1 MAEWSNPQDEQPN
14 SLLETMNRAPQSQAF
29 PPPQVDFA
37 EHQARSVGARRKP
50 LLLVLS
56 MLLIGFAG
64 GIGGSIAADEWNIS
78 IGSSGGV
85 GSSNTPIVTSEVG
98 ASDSAVGDTVIA
110 QVANAMADSVVT
122 ISSEVSDEFSSGEAT
137 GTGVVLTADGEI
149 LTNAHVVE
157 GATTVKV
164 RFAGETEPRE
174 AKILASDPGNDLAL
188 LKIDATGLKPV
199 NIGDSN
205 AINVGDLTVAFGSPL
220 GLSGTVTSGIVSAL
234 NRPVTAGGADDQSF
248 ISAIQT
254 DAAINPGNSGGPL
267 VNGQGQVIGVN
278 SAIATL
284 GSGTQSGSIGLGF
297 AIPINQAQRVISEI
311 IETGKSSTPIA
322 GISIDSTFDGTG
334 AKIAEVVADGPAA
347 STDLKV
353 GDIVTKIN
361 GEAVEDS
368 TELIVAIRRNNPG
381 DTIVLTVKNTAGNV
395 REVSVVLGS
404 REEG

>member
-1 MAEWSNPQDEQPN
+1 MVENSNSPTPGFGTVPSWERKKKRKNTPLSAVIVI
-14 SLLETMNRAPQSQAF
+14 SLVFGGT
-29 PPPQVDFA
+29 
-37 EHQARSVGARRKP
+37 
-50 LLLVLS
+50 
-56 MLLIGFAG
+56 AG
-64 GIGGSIAADEWNIS
+64 GALGYLAADFSNGVSNSTSQVSETSKPVAITPATETVSQIVQNVKPSVVS
-78 IGSSGGV
+78 IKAEGSSGSGT
-85 GSSNTPIVTSEVG
+85 GSGFIYREDGYIVTNNHVAAPAINSGKLTVYLEDKTSFVAKLVG
-98 ASDSAVGDTVIA
+98 RNASY
-110 QVANAMADSVVT
+110 
-122 ISSEVSDEFSSGEAT
+122 
-137 GTGVVLTADGEI
+137 
-149 LTNAHVVE
+149 
-157 GATTVKV
+157 
-164 RFAGETEPRE
+164 
-174 AKILASDPGNDLAL
+174 DLAV

-199 NIGDSN
+199 IIGDSN

-220 GLSGTVTSGIVSAL
+220 GLTGTVTSGIVSAI

-284 GSGTQSGSIGLGF
+284 GNGTQSGSIGLGF
-297 AIPINQAQRVISEI
+297 AIPINQAQRVITEI
-311 IETGKSSTPIA
+311 IESGKSTTPIA
-322 GISIDSTFDGTG
+322 GISIDSTYDGVG

-361 GEAVEDS
+361 GEVVENS

-381 DTIVLTVKNTAGNV
+381 DTVVLIVKNSAGNE

>member
-1 MAEWSNPQDEQPN
+1 MVENSNSPTPGFGTVPSWERKKKRKNTPLSAVIVI
-14 SLLETMNRAPQSQAF
+14 SLVFGGT
-29 PPPQVDFA
+29 
-37 EHQARSVGARRKP
+37 
-50 LLLVLS
+50 
-56 MLLIGFAG
+56 AG
-64 GIGGSIAADEWNIS
+64 GALGYLAADFSNGVSNTTSQVSETSKPVAITPATETVSQIVQNVKPSVVS
-78 IGSSGGV
+78 IKAEGSSGSGT
-85 GSSNTPIVTSEVG
+85 GSGFIYREDGYIVTNNHVAAPAING
-98 ASDSAVGDTVIA
+98 GKLTVYLE
-110 QVANAMADSVVT
+110 DKTS
-122 ISSEVSDEFSSGEAT
+122 F
-137 GTGVVLTADGEI
+137 
-149 LTNAHVVE
+149 
-157 GATTVKV
+157 
-164 RFAGETEPRE
+164 E
-174 AKILASDPGNDLAL
+174 AKLVGRNASYDLAV

-199 NIGDSN
+199 NVGDSN

>member
-1 MAEWSNPQDEQPN
+1 MVENSNSPTPGFGLVPSWERKKKRKNTPISAVIVI
-14 SLLETMNRAPQSQAF
+14 SLVFGGT
-29 PPPQVDFA
+29 
-37 EHQARSVGARRKP
+37 
-50 LLLVLS
+50 
-56 MLLIGFAG
+56 AG
-64 GIGGSIAADEWNIS
+64 GALGYLAADFSNGVSNSTSQVSDTNKPVAITPATETVSQIVQSVRPSVVS
-78 IGSSGGV
+78 IKAEGSSGSGT
-85 GSSNTPIVTSEVG
+85 GSGFIFREDGYIVTNNHVAAPAVNSGKLTVYLEDKTSFVAKLVG
-98 ASDSAVGDTVIA
+98 RNASY
-110 QVANAMADSVVT
+110 
-122 ISSEVSDEFSSGEAT
+122 
-137 GTGVVLTADGEI
+137 
-149 LTNAHVVE
+149 
-157 GATTVKV
+157 
-164 RFAGETEPRE
+164 
-174 AKILASDPGNDLAL
+174 DLAV

-199 NIGDSN
+199 NMGDSN

-220 GLSGTVTSGIVSAL
+220 GLTGTVTSGIVSAI

-284 GSGTQSGSIGLGF
+284 GNGTQSGSIGLGF
-297 AIPINQAQRVISEI
+297 AIPANQAQRIITEI
-311 IETGKSSTPIA
+311 IESGKSSTPIA
-322 GISIDSTFDGTG
+322 GISIDSTYEGVG
-334 AKIAEVVADGPAA
+334 AKIAEVVSDGPAS

-353 GDIVTKIN
+353 GEIVTKIN

-381 DTIVLTVKNTAGNV
+381 DTILLTVKNTAGNE

>member
-1 MAEWSNPQDEQPN
+1 MVENSNSPTPGFGSVPSWERKKKRKNTPISAVIVI
-14 SLLETMNRAPQSQAF
+14 SLVFGGT
-29 PPPQVDFA
+29 
-37 EHQARSVGARRKP
+37 
-50 LLLVLS
+50 
-56 MLLIGFAG
+56 AG
-64 GIGGSIAADEWNIS
+64 GALGYLAADFSNGVSNSTSQVSDTNKPVAITPATETVSQIVQNVKPSVVS
-78 IGSSGGV
+78 IKAEGSSGSGT
-85 GSSNTPIVTSEVG
+85 GSGFIFREDGYIVTNNHVAAPAVNSGKLTVYLEDKTSFVAKLVG
-98 ASDSAVGDTVIA
+98 RNASY
-110 QVANAMADSVVT
+110 
-122 ISSEVSDEFSSGEAT
+122 
-137 GTGVVLTADGEI
+137 
-149 LTNAHVVE
+149 
-157 GATTVKV
+157 
-164 RFAGETEPRE
+164 
-174 AKILASDPGNDLAL
+174 DLAV

-220 GLSGTVTSGIVSAL
+220 GLTGTVTSGIVSAI

-267 VNGQGQVIGVN
+267 VNGLGQVIGVN

-284 GSGTQSGSIGLGF
+284 GNGTQSGSIGLGF
-297 AIPINQAQRVISEI
+297 AIPINQAQRIVTEI
-311 IETGKSSTPIA
+311 INSGKSSTPIA
-322 GISIDSTFDGTG
+322 GISIDSTFEGVG
-334 AKIAEVVADGPAA
+334 AKIAEVVSDGPAS

-381 DTIVLTVKNTAGNV
+381 DTIVLTVKNTAGNE

>member
-1 MAEWSNPQDEQPN
+1 MVENSNSPTPGFGTVPSWERKKKRKNTPLSAVIVI
-14 SLLETMNRAPQSQAF
+14 SLVFGGT
-29 PPPQVDFA
+29 
-37 EHQARSVGARRKP
+37 
-50 LLLVLS
+50 
-56 MLLIGFAG
+56 AG
-64 GIGGSIAADEWNIS
+64 GALGYLAADFSNGVSNSTSQVSETSKPVAITPATETVSQIVQNVKPSVVS
-78 IGSSGGV
+78 IKAEGSSGSGT
-85 GSSNTPIVTSEVG
+85 GSGFIYREDGYIVTNNHVAAPAINSGKLTVYLEDKTSFVAKLVG
-98 ASDSAVGDTVIA
+98 RNASY
-110 QVANAMADSVVT
+110 
-122 ISSEVSDEFSSGEAT
+122 
-137 GTGVVLTADGEI
+137 
-149 LTNAHVVE
+149 
-157 GATTVKV
+157 
-164 RFAGETEPRE
+164 
-174 AKILASDPGNDLAL
+174 DLAV

-199 NIGDSN
+199 IIGDSN

-220 GLSGTVTSGIVSAL
+220 GLTGTVTSGIVSAI

-284 GSGTQSGSIGLGF
+284 GNGTQSGSIGLGF
-297 AIPINQAQRVISEI
+297 AIPINQAQRVITEI
-311 IETGKSSTPIA
+311 IESGKSTTPIA
-322 GISIDSTFDGTG
+322 GISIDSTYDGVG

-381 DTIVLTVKNTAGNV
+381 DTIVLTVKNTAGNE

>member
-1 MAEWSNPQDEQPN
+1 MVENSNSPTPGFGTVPSWERKKKRKNTPLSAVIVI
-14 SLLETMNRAPQSQAF
+14 SLVFGGT
-29 PPPQVDFA
+29 
-37 EHQARSVGARRKP
+37 
-50 LLLVLS
+50 
-56 MLLIGFAG
+56 AG
-64 GIGGSIAADEWNIS
+64 GALGYLAADFSN
-78 IGSSGGV
+78 GV
-85 GSSNTPIVTSEVG
+85 SNTTSQVSETSKPVAITPATETVSQIVQNVKPSVVSIKAEGNSGSGTGSGFIYREDGYIVTNNHVAAPAIKG
-98 ASDSAVGDTVIA
+98 GKLTVYLE
-110 QVANAMADSVVT
+110 DKTS
-122 ISSEVSDEFSSGEAT
+122 F
-137 GTGVVLTADGEI
+137 
-149 LTNAHVVE
+149 
-157 GATTVKV
+157 
-164 RFAGETEPRE
+164 E
-174 AKILASDPGNDLAL
+174 AKLVGRNASYDLAV

-199 NIGDSN
+199 NIGDSS

-220 GLSGTVTSGIVSAL
+220 GLTGTVTSGIVSAI

-284 GSGTQSGSIGLGF
+284 GNGTQSGSIGLGF

-311 IETGKSSTPIA
+311 IESGKSTTPIA
-322 GISIDSTFDGTG
+322 GISIDSTYDGVG

-361 GEAVEDS
+361 GEVVEDS

-381 DTIVLTVKNTAGNV
+381 DTIVLIVKNSAGNE

>member
-1 MAEWSNPQDEQPN
+1 MVENSNSPTPGFGTVPSWERKKKRKNTPLSAVIVI
-14 SLLETMNRAPQSQAF
+14 SLVFGGT
-29 PPPQVDFA
+29 
-37 EHQARSVGARRKP
+37 
-50 LLLVLS
+50 
-56 MLLIGFAG
+56 AG
-64 GIGGSIAADEWNIS
+64 GALGYLAADFSNGVSNSTSQVSETSKPVAITPATETVSQIVQNVKPSVVS
-78 IGSSGGV
+78 IKAEGSSGSGT
-85 GSSNTPIVTSEVG
+85 GSGFIYREDGYIVTNNHVAAPAINGGKLTVYLEDKTSFVAKLVG
-98 ASDSAVGDTVIA
+98 RNASY
-110 QVANAMADSVVT
+110 
-122 ISSEVSDEFSSGEAT
+122 
-137 GTGVVLTADGEI
+137 
-149 LTNAHVVE
+149 
-157 GATTVKV
+157 
-164 RFAGETEPRE
+164 
-174 AKILASDPGNDLAL
+174 DLAV

-220 GLSGTVTSGIVSAL
+220 GLTGTVTSGIVSAI

-284 GSGTQSGSIGLGF
+284 GNGTQSGSIGLGF
-297 AIPINQAQRVISEI
+297 AIPINQAQRVITEI
-311 IETGKSSTPIA
+311 IESGKSTTPIA
-322 GISIDSTFDGTG
+322 GISIDSTYDGVG

-381 DTIVLTVKNTAGNV
+381 DTIVLIVKNSAGNE

>member
-1 MAEWSNPQDEQPN
+1 MVENSNSPTPGFGTFPSWERKKKRKNTPLSAVIVI
-14 SLLETMNRAPQSQAF
+14 SLVFGGTAGGALGYLAADFSNGVSNTTSQVLETSKPVAITPATETVSQIVQNVK
-29 PPPQVDFA
+29 PSVVSIKA
-37 EHQARSVGARRKP
+37 E
-50 LLLVLS
+50 
-56 MLLIGFAG
+56 
-64 GIGGSIAADEWNIS
+64 
-78 IGSSGGV
+78 GSSGSGT
-85 GSSNTPIVTSEVG
+85 GSGFIYREDGYIVTNNHVAAPAINSG
-98 ASDSAVGDTVIA
+98 KLTVYL
-110 QVANAMADSVVT
+110 QDKTSY
-122 ISSEVSDEFSSGEAT
+122 
-137 GTGVVLTADGEI
+137 
-149 LTNAHVVE
+149 
-157 GATTVKV
+157 
-164 RFAGETEPRE
+164 E
-174 AKILASDPGNDLAL
+174 AKLVGRNASYDLAV

-199 NIGDSN
+199 NIGDSS

-220 GLSGTVTSGIVSAL
+220 GLTGTVTSGIVSAI

-284 GSGTQSGSIGLGF
+284 GNGTQSGSIGLGF
-297 AIPINQAQRVISEI
+297 AIPINQAQRVITEI
-311 IETGKSSTPIA
+311 IESGKSSTPIA
-322 GISIDSTFDGTG
+322 GISIDSTYDGVG

-381 DTIVLTVKNTAGNV
+381 DTIVLTVKNTAGNE

>member
-1 MAEWSNPQDEQPN
+1 MVENSNSPTPGFGSVPSWERKKKRKNTPISAVIVI
-14 SLLETMNRAPQSQAF
+14 SLVFGGT
-29 PPPQVDFA
+29 
-37 EHQARSVGARRKP
+37 
-50 LLLVLS
+50 
-56 MLLIGFAG
+56 AG
-64 GIGGSIAADEWNIS
+64 GALGYLAADFSNGVSNSTSQVSDTNKPVAITPATETVSQIVQNVKPSVVS
-78 IGSSGGV
+78 IKAEGSSGSGT
-85 GSSNTPIVTSEVG
+85 GSGFIFREDGYIVTNNHVAAPAVNSGKLTVYLEDKTSFVAKLVG
-98 ASDSAVGDTVIA
+98 RNASY
-110 QVANAMADSVVT
+110 
-122 ISSEVSDEFSSGEAT
+122 
-137 GTGVVLTADGEI
+137 
-149 LTNAHVVE
+149 
-157 GATTVKV
+157 
-164 RFAGETEPRE
+164 
-174 AKILASDPGNDLAL
+174 DLAV

-199 NIGDSN
+199 IIGDSN

-220 GLSGTVTSGIVSAL
+220 GLTGTVTSGIVSAI

-284 GSGTQSGSIGLGF
+284 GNGTQSGSIGLGF
-297 AIPINQAQRVISEI
+297 AIPINQAQRVITEI
-311 IETGKSSTPIA
+311 IESGKSTTPIA
-322 GISIDSTFDGTG
+322 GISIDSTYDGVG

-361 GEAVEDS
+361 GEVVENS

-381 DTIVLTVKNTAGNV
+381 DTIVLIVKNSAGNE

>member
-1 MAEWSNPQDEQPN
+1 MVENSNSPTPGFGTVPSWERKKKRKNTPLSAVIVI
-14 SLLETMNRAPQSQAF
+14 SLVFGGT
-29 PPPQVDFA
+29 
-37 EHQARSVGARRKP
+37 
-50 LLLVLS
+50 
-56 MLLIGFAG
+56 AG
-64 GIGGSIAADEWNIS
+64 GALGYLAADFSNGVSNTTSQVSETSKPVAITPATETVSQIVQNVKPSVVS
-78 IGSSGGV
+78 IKAEGSSGSGT
-85 GSSNTPIVTSEVG
+85 GSGFIYREDGYIVTNNHVAAPAINSGKLTVYLEDKTSFVAKLVG
-98 ASDSAVGDTVIA
+98 RNASY
-110 QVANAMADSVVT
+110 
-122 ISSEVSDEFSSGEAT
+122 
-137 GTGVVLTADGEI
+137 
-149 LTNAHVVE
+149 
-157 GATTVKV
+157 
-164 RFAGETEPRE
+164 
-174 AKILASDPGNDLAL
+174 DLAV

-199 NIGDSN
+199 IIGDSN

-220 GLSGTVTSGIVSAL
+220 GLTGTVTSGIVSAI

-284 GSGTQSGSIGLGF
+284 GNGTQSGSIGLGF
-297 AIPINQAQRVISEI
+297 AIPINQAQRVITEI
-311 IETGKSSTPIA
+311 IESGKSTTPIA
-322 GISIDSTFDGTG
+322 GISIDSTYDGVG

-361 GEAVEDS
+361 GEVVEDS

-381 DTIVLTVKNTAGNV
+381 DTIVLIVKNSAGNE

>member
-1 MAEWSNPQDEQPN
+1 MVENSNSPTPGFGTVPSWERKKKRKNTPLSAVIVI
-14 SLLETMNRAPQSQAF
+14 SLVFGGT
-29 PPPQVDFA
+29 
-37 EHQARSVGARRKP
+37 
-50 LLLVLS
+50 
-56 MLLIGFAG
+56 AG
-64 GIGGSIAADEWNIS
+64 GALGYLAADFSN
-78 IGSSGGV
+78 GV
-85 GSSNTPIVTSEVG
+85 SNTTSQVSETSKPVAITPATETVSQIVQNVKPSVVSIKAEGNSGSGTGSGFIYREDGYIVTNNHVAAPAING
-98 ASDSAVGDTVIA
+98 GKLTVYLE
-110 QVANAMADSVVT
+110 DKTS
-122 ISSEVSDEFSSGEAT
+122 F
-137 GTGVVLTADGEI
+137 
-149 LTNAHVVE
+149 
-157 GATTVKV
+157 
-164 RFAGETEPRE
+164 E
-174 AKILASDPGNDLAL
+174 AKLVGRNASYDLAV

-199 NIGDSN
+199 NIGDSS

-220 GLSGTVTSGIVSAL
+220 GLTGTVTSGIVSAI

-284 GSGTQSGSIGLGF
+284 GNGTQSGSIGLGF

-311 IETGKSSTPIA
+311 IESGKSTTPIA
-322 GISIDSTFDGTG
+322 GISIDSTYDGVG

-361 GEAVEDS
+361 GEVVEDS

-381 DTIVLTVKNTAGNV
+381 DTIVLIVKNSVGNE

>member
-1 MAEWSNPQDEQPN
+1 MVENSNSPTPGFGTVPSWERKKKRKNTPLSAVIVI
-14 SLLETMNRAPQSQAF
+14 SLVFGGT
-29 PPPQVDFA
+29 
-37 EHQARSVGARRKP
+37 
-50 LLLVLS
+50 
-56 MLLIGFAG
+56 AG
-64 GIGGSIAADEWNIS
+64 GALGYLAADFSN
-78 IGSSGGV
+78 GV
-85 GSSNTPIVTSEVG
+85 SNSTSQVSETSKPVAIIPATETVSQIVQNVKP
-98 ASDSAVGDTVIA
+98 
-110 QVANAMADSVVT
+110 SVVS
-122 ISSEVSDEFSSGEAT
+122 IKAEGNSGS
-137 GTGVVLTADGEI
+137 GTGSGFIYREDGYVVTNNHVAAPAINGGKLTVYLEDK
-149 LTNAHVVE
+149 TS
-157 GATTVKV
+157 
-164 RFAGETEPRE
+164 FE
-174 AKILASDPGNDLAL
+174 AKLVGRNASYDLAV

-199 NIGDSN
+199 NIGDST

-220 GLSGTVTSGIVSAL
+220 GLTGTVTSGIVSAL

-284 GSGTQSGSIGLGF
+284 GNGPQSGSIGLGF
-297 AIPINQAQRVISEI
+297 AIPINQAQRVITEI
-311 IETGKSSTPIA
+311 IQSGKSSTPIA
-322 GISIDSTFDGTG
+322 GISIDSTYDGVG

-381 DTIVLTVKNTAGNV
+381 DTIVLTVKNTAGNE

>member
-1 MAEWSNPQDEQPN
+1 MVENSNSPTPGFGTVPSWERKKKRKNTPLSAVIVI
-14 SLLETMNRAPQSQAF
+14 SLVFGGT
-29 PPPQVDFA
+29 
-37 EHQARSVGARRKP
+37 
-50 LLLVLS
+50 
-56 MLLIGFAG
+56 AG
-64 GIGGSIAADEWNIS
+64 GALGYLAADFSNGVSNTTSQVSETSKPVAITPATETVSQIVQNVKPSVVS
-78 IGSSGGV
+78 IKAEGSSGSGT
-85 GSSNTPIVTSEVG
+85 GSGFIYREDGYIVTNNHVAAPAING
-98 ASDSAVGDTVIA
+98 GKLTVYLE
-110 QVANAMADSVVT
+110 DKTS
-122 ISSEVSDEFSSGEAT
+122 F
-137 GTGVVLTADGEI
+137 
-149 LTNAHVVE
+149 
-157 GATTVKV
+157 
-164 RFAGETEPRE
+164 E
-174 AKILASDPGNDLAL
+174 AKLVGRNASYDLAV

-220 GLSGTVTSGIVSAL
+220 GLTGTVTSGIVSAI

-284 GSGTQSGSIGLGF
+284 GNGTQSGSIGLGF

-311 IETGKSSTPIA
+311 IESGKSTTPIA
-322 GISIDSTFDGTG
+322 GISIDSTYDGVG

-361 GEAVEDS
+361 GEVVEDS

-381 DTIVLTVKNTAGNV
+381 DTIVLIVKNSAGNE

>member
-1 MAEWSNPQDEQPN
+1 MVENSNSPTPGFGTVPSWERKKKRKNTPLSAVIVI
-14 SLLETMNRAPQSQAF
+14 SLVFGGT
-29 PPPQVDFA
+29 
-37 EHQARSVGARRKP
+37 
-50 LLLVLS
+50 
-56 MLLIGFAG
+56 AG
-64 GIGGSIAADEWNIS
+64 GALGYLAADFSNGVSNTTSQVSETSKPVAITPATETVSQIVQNVKPSVVS
-78 IGSSGGV
+78 IKAEGSSGSGT
-85 GSSNTPIVTSEVG
+85 GSGFIYREDGYIVTNNHVAAPAINSG
-98 ASDSAVGDTVIA
+98 KLTVYL
-110 QVANAMADSVVT
+110 QDKTSY
-122 ISSEVSDEFSSGEAT
+122 
-137 GTGVVLTADGEI
+137 
-149 LTNAHVVE
+149 
-157 GATTVKV
+157 
-164 RFAGETEPRE
+164 E
-174 AKILASDPGNDLAL
+174 AKLVGRNASYDLAV

-199 NIGDSN
+199 NIGDSS

-220 GLSGTVTSGIVSAL
+220 GLTGTVTSGIVSAI

-284 GSGTQSGSIGLGF
+284 GNGTQSGSIGLGF

-311 IETGKSSTPIA
+311 IESGKSTTPIA
-322 GISIDSTFDGTG
+322 GISIDSTYDGVG

-361 GEAVEDS
+361 GEVVEDS

-381 DTIVLTVKNTAGNV
+381 DTIVLIVKNSAGNE

>member
-1 MAEWSNPQDEQPN
+1 MVENSNSPTPGFETVPSWERKKKRKN
-14 SLLETMNRAPQSQAF
+14 TPLSAVIVISLVFGGT
-29 PPPQVDFA
+29 
-37 EHQARSVGARRKP
+37 
-50 LLLVLS
+50 
-56 MLLIGFAG
+56 AG
-64 GIGGSIAADEWNIS
+64 GALGYLAADFSN
-78 IGSSGGV
+78 GV
-85 GSSNTPIVTSEVG
+85 SNTTSQVSETSKPVAITPATETVSQIVQNVKPSVVSIKAEGNSGSGTGSGFIYREDGYIVTNNHVAAPAING
-98 ASDSAVGDTVIA
+98 GKLTVYLE
-110 QVANAMADSVVT
+110 DKTS
-122 ISSEVSDEFSSGEAT
+122 F
-137 GTGVVLTADGEI
+137 
-149 LTNAHVVE
+149 
-157 GATTVKV
+157 
-164 RFAGETEPRE
+164 E
-174 AKILASDPGNDLAL
+174 AKLVGRNASYDLAV

-199 NIGDSN
+199 NIGDSS

-220 GLSGTVTSGIVSAL
+220 GLTGTVTSGIVSAI

-284 GSGTQSGSIGLGF
+284 GNGTQSGSIGLGF

-311 IETGKSSTPIA
+311 IESGKSTTPIA
-322 GISIDSTFDGTG
+322 GISIDSTYDGVG

-361 GEAVEDS
+361 GEVVENS

-381 DTIVLTVKNTAGNV
+381 DTIVLIVKNSAGNE

>member
-1 MAEWSNPQDEQPN
+1 VKLKHKMVENSNSPTPGFGTVPSWERKKKRKNTPLSAVIVI
-14 SLLETMNRAPQSQAF
+14 SLVFGGT
-29 PPPQVDFA
+29 
-37 EHQARSVGARRKP
+37 
-50 LLLVLS
+50 
-56 MLLIGFAG
+56 AG
-64 GIGGSIAADEWNIS
+64 GALGYLAADFSNGVSNTTSQVSETSKPVAITPATETVSQIVQNVKPSVVS
-78 IGSSGGV
+78 IKAEGSSGSGT
-85 GSSNTPIVTSEVG
+85 GSGFIYREDGYIVTNNHVAAPAING
-98 ASDSAVGDTVIA
+98 GKLTVYLE
-110 QVANAMADSVVT
+110 DKTS
-122 ISSEVSDEFSSGEAT
+122 F
-137 GTGVVLTADGEI
+137 
-149 LTNAHVVE
+149 
-157 GATTVKV
+157 
-164 RFAGETEPRE
+164 E
-174 AKILASDPGNDLAL
+174 AKLVGRNASYDLAV

-322 GISIDSTFDGTG
+322 GISIDSTFDGVG

-381 DTIVLTVKNTAGNV
+381 DTIVLTVKNNAGNE

>member
-1 MAEWSNPQDEQPN
+1 MVENSNSPTPGFGTVPSWERKKKRKNTPLSAVIVI
-14 SLLETMNRAPQSQAF
+14 SLVFGGT
-29 PPPQVDFA
+29 
-37 EHQARSVGARRKP
+37 
-50 LLLVLS
+50 
-56 MLLIGFAG
+56 AG
-64 GIGGSIAADEWNIS
+64 GALGYLAADFSNGVSNTTSQVSETSKPVAITPATETVSQIVQNVKPSVVS
-78 IGSSGGV
+78 IKAEGSSGSGT
-85 GSSNTPIVTSEVG
+85 GSGFIYREDGYIVTNNHVAAPAING
-98 ASDSAVGDTVIA
+98 GKLTVYLE
-110 QVANAMADSVVT
+110 DKTS
-122 ISSEVSDEFSSGEAT
+122 F
-137 GTGVVLTADGEI
+137 
-149 LTNAHVVE
+149 
-157 GATTVKV
+157 
-164 RFAGETEPRE
+164 E
-174 AKILASDPGNDLAL
+174 AKLVGRNASYDLAV
-188 LKIDATGLKPV
+188 LKIDTTGLKPV

-361 GEAVEDS
+361 GEVIEDS

-381 DTIVLTVKNTAGNV
+381 DTIVLTVKNTAGNE

>member
-1 MAEWSNPQDEQPN
+1 MVENSNSPTPGFGTVPSWERKKKRKNTPLSAVIVI
-14 SLLETMNRAPQSQAF
+14 SLVFGGT
-29 PPPQVDFA
+29 
-37 EHQARSVGARRKP
+37 
-50 LLLVLS
+50 
-56 MLLIGFAG
+56 AG
-64 GIGGSIAADEWNIS
+64 GALGYLAADFSNGVSNSTSQVSETSKPVVITPATETVSQIVQNVKPSVVS
-78 IGSSGGV
+78 IKAEGNSGSGTGSGFIYREDGY
-85 GSSNTPIVTSEVG
+85 IVTNNHVAAPAING
-98 ASDSAVGDTVIA
+98 GKLTVYL
-110 QVANAMADSVVT
+110 QDKTS
-122 ISSEVSDEFSSGEAT
+122 F
-137 GTGVVLTADGEI
+137 
-149 LTNAHVVE
+149 
-157 GATTVKV
+157 
-164 RFAGETEPRE
+164 E
-174 AKILASDPGNDLAL
+174 AKLVGRNASYDLAV

-199 NIGDSN
+199 NIGDSS

-220 GLSGTVTSGIVSAL
+220 GLTGTVTSGIVSAL

-284 GSGTQSGSIGLGF
+284 GNGPQSGSIGLGF
-297 AIPINQAQRVISEI
+297 AIPINQAQRVITEI
-311 IETGKSSTPIA
+311 IQSGKSSTPIA
-322 GISIDSTFDGTG
+322 GISIDSTYDGVG

-381 DTIVLTVKNTAGNV
+381 DTIVLTVKNTAGNE

>member
-1 MAEWSNPQDEQPN
+1 MVENSNSPTPGFGSVPSWERKKKRKNTPISAVIVI
-14 SLLETMNRAPQSQAF
+14 SLVFGGT
-29 PPPQVDFA
+29 
-37 EHQARSVGARRKP
+37 
-50 LLLVLS
+50 
-56 MLLIGFAG
+56 AG
-64 GIGGSIAADEWNIS
+64 GALGYLAADFSNGVSNSTSQVSDTNKLVAITPATETVSQIVQNVKPSVVS
-78 IGSSGGV
+78 IKAEGSSGSGT
-85 GSSNTPIVTSEVG
+85 GSGFIFREDGYIVTNNHVAAPAVNSGKLTVYLEDKTSFVAKLVG
-98 ASDSAVGDTVIA
+98 RNASY
-110 QVANAMADSVVT
+110 
-122 ISSEVSDEFSSGEAT
+122 
-137 GTGVVLTADGEI
+137 
-149 LTNAHVVE
+149 
-157 GATTVKV
+157 
-164 RFAGETEPRE
+164 
-174 AKILASDPGNDLAL
+174 DLAV

-220 GLSGTVTSGIVSAL
+220 GLTGTVTSGIVSAI

-284 GSGTQSGSIGLGF
+284 GNGTQSGSIGLGF
-297 AIPINQAQRVISEI
+297 AIPINQAQRIVTEI
-311 IETGKSSTPIA
+311 INSGKSSTPIA
-322 GISIDSTFDGTG
+322 GISIDSTFEGVG
-334 AKIAEVVADGPAA
+334 AKIAEVVSDGPAS

-381 DTIVLTVKNTAGNV
+381 DTIVLTVKNTAGNE

>member
-1 MAEWSNPQDEQPN
+1 MVENSNSPTPGFGTVPSWERKKKRKNTPLSAVIVI
-14 SLLETMNRAPQSQAF
+14 SLVFGGT
-29 PPPQVDFA
+29 
-37 EHQARSVGARRKP
+37 
-50 LLLVLS
+50 
-56 MLLIGFAG
+56 AG
-64 GIGGSIAADEWNIS
+64 GALGYLAADFSNGVSNTTSQVSETSKPVAITPATETVSQIVQNVKPSVVS
-78 IGSSGGV
+78 IKAEGSSGSGT
-85 GSSNTPIVTSEVG
+85 GSGFIYREDGYIVTNNHVAAPAING
-98 ASDSAVGDTVIA
+98 GKLTVYLE
-110 QVANAMADSVVT
+110 DKTS
-122 ISSEVSDEFSSGEAT
+122 F
-137 GTGVVLTADGEI
+137 
-149 LTNAHVVE
+149 
-157 GATTVKV
+157 
-164 RFAGETEPRE
+164 E
-174 AKILASDPGNDLAL
+174 AKLVGRNTSYDLAV

-220 GLSGTVTSGIVSAL
+220 GLTGTVTSGIVSAI

-284 GSGTQSGSIGLGF
+284 GNGTQSGSIGLGF
-297 AIPINQAQRVISEI
+297 AIPINQAQRIVTEI
-311 IETGKSSTPIA
+311 IESGKSSTPIA
-322 GISIDSTFDGTG
+322 GISIDSTYEGVG
-334 AKIAEVVADGPAA
+334 AKIAEVVADGPAS

-381 DTIVLTVKNTAGNV
+381 DTIVLTVKNSAGNE

>member
-1 MAEWSNPQDEQPN
+1 MVENSNSPTPGFGSVPSWERKKKRKNTPISAVIVI
-14 SLLETMNRAPQSQAF
+14 SLVFGGT
-29 PPPQVDFA
+29 
-37 EHQARSVGARRKP
+37 
-50 LLLVLS
+50 
-56 MLLIGFAG
+56 AG
-64 GIGGSIAADEWNIS
+64 GALGYLAADFSNGVSNSTSQVSDTNKPVAITPATETVSQIVQSVRPSVVS
-78 IGSSGGV
+78 IKAEGSSGSGT
-85 GSSNTPIVTSEVG
+85 GSGFIFREDGYIVTNNHVAAPAVNSGKLTVYLEDKTSFVAKLVG
-98 ASDSAVGDTVIA
+98 RNASY
-110 QVANAMADSVVT
+110 
-122 ISSEVSDEFSSGEAT
+122 
-137 GTGVVLTADGEI
+137 
-149 LTNAHVVE
+149 
-157 GATTVKV
+157 
-164 RFAGETEPRE
+164 
-174 AKILASDPGNDLAL
+174 DLAV

-199 NIGDSN
+199 NMGDSN

-220 GLSGTVTSGIVSAL
+220 GLTGTVTSGIVSAI

-284 GSGTQSGSIGLGF
+284 GNGIQSGSIGLGF
-297 AIPINQAQRVISEI
+297 AIPANQAQRIITEI
-311 IETGKSSTPIA
+311 IESGKSSTPIA
-322 GISIDSTFDGTG
+322 GISIDSTYEGVG
-334 AKIAEVVADGPAA
+334 AKIAEVVSDGPAA

-353 GDIVTKIN
+353 GEIVTKIN

-381 DTIVLTVKNTAGNV
+381 DTILLTVKNTAGNE

>member
-1 MAEWSNPQDEQPN
+1 MVENSNSPTPGFGTVPSWERKKKRKNTPLSAVIVI
-14 SLLETMNRAPQSQAF
+14 SLVFGGTAGGALGYLAADFSNGVSNTTSQVLETSKPVAITPATETVSQIVQNVK
-29 PPPQVDFA
+29 PSVVSIKA
-37 EHQARSVGARRKP
+37 EGNSG
-50 LLLVLS
+50 S
-56 MLLIGFAG
+56 GTGSGFIYREDG
-64 GIGGSIAADEWNIS
+64 Y
-78 IGSSGGV
+78 
-85 GSSNTPIVTSEVG
+85 IVTNNHVAAPAINSG
-98 ASDSAVGDTVIA
+98 KLTVYL
-110 QVANAMADSVVT
+110 QDKTSY
-122 ISSEVSDEFSSGEAT
+122 
-137 GTGVVLTADGEI
+137 
-149 LTNAHVVE
+149 
-157 GATTVKV
+157 
-164 RFAGETEPRE
+164 E
-174 AKILASDPGNDLAL
+174 AKLVGRNASYDLAV

-199 NIGDSN
+199 NIGDSS

-220 GLSGTVTSGIVSAL
+220 GLTGTVTSGIVSAI

-284 GSGTQSGSIGLGF
+284 GNGTQSGSIGLGF
-297 AIPINQAQRVISEI
+297 AIPINQAQRVITEI
-311 IETGKSSTPIA
+311 IESGKSSTPIA
-322 GISIDSTFDGTG
+322 GISIDSTYDGVG

-381 DTIVLTVKNTAGNV
+381 DKIVLTVKNSAGNE

>member
-1 MAEWSNPQDEQPN
+1 MVENSNSPTPGFGTVPSWERKKKRKNTPLSAVIVI
-14 SLLETMNRAPQSQAF
+14 SLVFGGT
-29 PPPQVDFA
+29 
-37 EHQARSVGARRKP
+37 
-50 LLLVLS
+50 
-56 MLLIGFAG
+56 AG
-64 GIGGSIAADEWNIS
+64 GALGYLAADFSNGVSNTTSQVSETSKPVAITPATETVSQIVQNVKPSVVS
-78 IGSSGGV
+78 IKAEGSSGSGT
-85 GSSNTPIVTSEVG
+85 GSGFIYREDGYIVTNNHVAAPAINSGKLTVYLEDKTSFVAKLVG
-98 ASDSAVGDTVIA
+98 RNASY
-110 QVANAMADSVVT
+110 
-122 ISSEVSDEFSSGEAT
+122 
-137 GTGVVLTADGEI
+137 
-149 LTNAHVVE
+149 
-157 GATTVKV
+157 
-164 RFAGETEPRE
+164 
-174 AKILASDPGNDLAL
+174 DLAV

-220 GLSGTVTSGIVSAL
+220 GLTGTVTSGIVSAI

-284 GSGTQSGSIGLGF
+284 GNGTQSGSIGLGF
-297 AIPINQAQRVISEI
+297 AIPINQAQRVITEI
-311 IETGKSSTPIA
+311 IESGKSTTPIA
-322 GISIDSTFDGTG
+322 GISIDSTYDGVG

-381 DTIVLTVKNTAGNV
+381 DTIVLTVKNTAGNE

>member
-1 MAEWSNPQDEQPN
+1 MVENSNSPTPGFGTVPSWERKKKRKNTPLSAVIVI
-14 SLLETMNRAPQSQAF
+14 SLVFGGT
-29 PPPQVDFA
+29 
-37 EHQARSVGARRKP
+37 
-50 LLLVLS
+50 
-56 MLLIGFAG
+56 AG
-64 GIGGSIAADEWNIS
+64 GALGYLAADFSNGVSNSTSQVSETSKPVAITPATETVSQIVQNVKPSVVS
-78 IGSSGGV
+78 IKAEGSSGSGT
-85 GSSNTPIVTSEVG
+85 GSGFIYREDGYIVTNNHVAAPAINSGKLTVYLEDKTSFVAKLVG
-98 ASDSAVGDTVIA
+98 RNASY
-110 QVANAMADSVVT
+110 
-122 ISSEVSDEFSSGEAT
+122 
-137 GTGVVLTADGEI
+137 
-149 LTNAHVVE
+149 
-157 GATTVKV
+157 
-164 RFAGETEPRE
+164 
-174 AKILASDPGNDLAL
+174 DLAV

-199 NIGDSN
+199 IIGDST

-220 GLSGTVTSGIVSAL
+220 GLTGTVTSGIVSAI

-284 GSGTQSGSIGLGF
+284 GNGTQSGSIGLGF
-297 AIPINQAQRVISEI
+297 AIPINQAQRVITEI
-311 IETGKSSTPIA
+311 IESGKSTTPIA
-322 GISIDSTFDGTG
+322 GISIDSTYDGVG

-361 GEAVEDS
+361 GEVVENS

-381 DTIVLTVKNTAGNV
+381 DTIVLIVKNSAGNE

-404 REEG
+404 RKEG

>member
-1 MAEWSNPQDEQPN
+1 MVENSNSPTPGFGTVPSWERKKKRKNTPLSAVIVI
-14 SLLETMNRAPQSQAF
+14 SLVFGGT
-29 PPPQVDFA
+29 
-37 EHQARSVGARRKP
+37 
-50 LLLVLS
+50 
-56 MLLIGFAG
+56 AG
-64 GIGGSIAADEWNIS
+64 GALGYLAADFSN
-78 IGSSGGV
+78 GV
-85 GSSNTPIVTSEVG
+85 SNTTSQVSETSKPVAITPATETVSQIVQNVKPSVVSIKAEGNSGSGTGSGFIYREDGYIVTNNHVAAPAING
-98 ASDSAVGDTVIA
+98 GKLTVYLE
-110 QVANAMADSVVT
+110 DKTS
-122 ISSEVSDEFSSGEAT
+122 F
-137 GTGVVLTADGEI
+137 
-149 LTNAHVVE
+149 
-157 GATTVKV
+157 
-164 RFAGETEPRE
+164 E
-174 AKILASDPGNDLAL
+174 AKLVGRNASYDLAV

-199 NIGDSN
+199 NIGDSS

-220 GLSGTVTSGIVSAL
+220 GLTGTVTSGIVSAI

-284 GSGTQSGSIGLGF
+284 GNGTQSGSIGLGF
-297 AIPINQAQRVISEI
+297 AIPINQAQRVITEI
-311 IETGKSSTPIA
+311 IESGKSTTPIA
-322 GISIDSTFDGTG
+322 GISIDSTYDGVG

-361 GEAVEDS
+361 GEVVEDS

-381 DTIVLTVKNTAGNV
+381 DTIVLMVKNSAGNE

>member
-1 MAEWSNPQDEQPN
+1 MVENSNSPTPGFGTVPSWERKKKRKNTPLSAVIVI
-14 SLLETMNRAPQSQAF
+14 SLVFGGT
-29 PPPQVDFA
+29 
-37 EHQARSVGARRKP
+37 
-50 LLLVLS
+50 
-56 MLLIGFAG
+56 AG
-64 GIGGSIAADEWNIS
+64 GALGYLAADFSNGVSNSTSQVSETSKPVAITPATETVSQIGQNVKPSVVS
-78 IGSSGGV
+78 IKAEGSSGSGT
-85 GSSNTPIVTSEVG
+85 GSGFIYREDGYIVTNNHVAAPAINSGKLTVYLEDKTSFVAKLVG
-98 ASDSAVGDTVIA
+98 RNASY
-110 QVANAMADSVVT
+110 
-122 ISSEVSDEFSSGEAT
+122 
-137 GTGVVLTADGEI
+137 
-149 LTNAHVVE
+149 
-157 GATTVKV
+157 
-164 RFAGETEPRE
+164 
-174 AKILASDPGNDLAL
+174 DLAV

-199 NIGDSN
+199 IIGDSN

-220 GLSGTVTSGIVSAL
+220 GLTGTVTSGIVSAI

-284 GSGTQSGSIGLGF
+284 GNGTQSGSIGLGF
-297 AIPINQAQRVISEI
+297 AIPINQAQRVITEI
-311 IETGKSSTPIA
+311 IESGKSTTPIA
-322 GISIDSTFDGTG
+322 GISIDSTYDGVG

-381 DTIVLTVKNTAGNV
+381 DTIVLTVKNTAGNE

>member
-1 MAEWSNPQDEQPN
+1 MVENSNSPTPGFGTVPSWERKKKRKNTPLSAVIVI
-14 SLLETMNRAPQSQAF
+14 SLVFGGT
-29 PPPQVDFA
+29 
-37 EHQARSVGARRKP
+37 
-50 LLLVLS
+50 
-56 MLLIGFAG
+56 AG
-64 GIGGSIAADEWNIS
+64 GALGYLAADFSNGVSNITSQVSETSKPVAITPATETVSQIVQNVKPSVVS
-78 IGSSGGV
+78 IKAEGNSGSGTGSGFIYREDGY
-85 GSSNTPIVTSEVG
+85 IVTNNHVAAPAING
-98 ASDSAVGDTVIA
+98 GKLTVYLE
-110 QVANAMADSVVT
+110 DKTS
-122 ISSEVSDEFSSGEAT
+122 F
-137 GTGVVLTADGEI
+137 
-149 LTNAHVVE
+149 
-157 GATTVKV
+157 
-164 RFAGETEPRE
+164 E
-174 AKILASDPGNDLAL
+174 AKLVGRNASYDLAV

-199 NIGDSN
+199 NIGDSS

-220 GLSGTVTSGIVSAL
+220 GLTGTVTSGIVSAI

-284 GSGTQSGSIGLGF
+284 GNGTQSGSIGLGF

-311 IETGKSSTPIA
+311 IESGKSTTPIA
-322 GISIDSTFDGTG
+322 GISIDSTYNGVG

-361 GEAVEDS
+361 GEVVEDS

-381 DTIVLTVKNTAGNV
+381 DTIVLIVKNSAGNE

>member
-1 MAEWSNPQDEQPN
+1 MVENSNSPTPGFGTVPSWERKKKPKN
-14 SLLETMNRAPQSQAF
+14 TPLSAVIVISLVFGGT
-29 PPPQVDFA
+29 
-37 EHQARSVGARRKP
+37 
-50 LLLVLS
+50 
-56 MLLIGFAG
+56 AG
-64 GIGGSIAADEWNIS
+64 GALGYLAADFSNGVSNTTSQVSETSKPVAITPATETVSQIVQNVKPSVVS
-78 IGSSGGV
+78 IKAEGSSGSGT
-85 GSSNTPIVTSEVG
+85 GSGFIYREDGYIVTNNHVAAPAING
-98 ASDSAVGDTVIA
+98 GKLTVYLE
-110 QVANAMADSVVT
+110 DKTS
-122 ISSEVSDEFSSGEAT
+122 F
-137 GTGVVLTADGEI
+137 
-149 LTNAHVVE
+149 
-157 GATTVKV
+157 
-164 RFAGETEPRE
+164 E
-174 AKILASDPGNDLAL
+174 AKLVGRNASYDLAV

>member
-1 MAEWSNPQDEQPN
+1 MVENSNSPTPGFGLVPSWERKKKRKNTPLSAVIVI
-14 SLLETMNRAPQSQAF
+14 SLVFGGT
-29 PPPQVDFA
+29 
-37 EHQARSVGARRKP
+37 
-50 LLLVLS
+50 
-56 MLLIGFAG
+56 AG
-64 GIGGSIAADEWNIS
+64 GALGYLAADFSNGVSTTTSQVSETSKPVAITPATETVSQIVQNVKPSVVS
-78 IGSSGGV
+78 IKAEGNSGSGTGSGFIYREDGY
-85 GSSNTPIVTSEVG
+85 IVTNNHVAAPAINSG
-98 ASDSAVGDTVIA
+98 KLTVYLE
-110 QVANAMADSVVT
+110 DKTS
-122 ISSEVSDEFSSGEAT
+122 F
-137 GTGVVLTADGEI
+137 
-149 LTNAHVVE
+149 
-157 GATTVKV
+157 
-164 RFAGETEPRE
+164 E
-174 AKILASDPGNDLAL
+174 AKLVGRNASYDLAV

-199 NIGDSN
+199 KMGDSN

-220 GLSGTVTSGIVSAL
+220 GLSGTVTSGIVSAI

-267 VNGQGQVIGVN
+267 VNGQGEVIGVN

-297 AIPINQAQRVISEI
+297 AIPANQAQRIITEI
-311 IETGKSSTPIA
+311 IESGKSSTPIA
-322 GISIDSTFDGTG
+322 GISIDSTYEG
-334 AKIAEVVADGPAA
+334 AGARIAEVVSDGPAA

-353 GDIVTKIN
+353 GDVVTKIN

-381 DTIVLTVKNTAGNV
+381 DTIVLTVKNTAGNE

>member
-1 MAEWSNPQDEQPN
+1 MVENSNSPTPGFGTVPSWERKKKRKNTPLSAVIVI
-14 SLLETMNRAPQSQAF
+14 SLVFGGT
-29 PPPQVDFA
+29 
-37 EHQARSVGARRKP
+37 
-50 LLLVLS
+50 
-56 MLLIGFAG
+56 AG
-64 GIGGSIAADEWNIS
+64 GALGYLAADFSNGVSNTTSQVSETSKPVAITPATETVSQIVQNVKPSVVS
-78 IGSSGGV
+78 IKAEGSSGSGT
-85 GSSNTPIVTSEVG
+85 GSGFIYREDGYIVTNNHVAAPAINSG
-98 ASDSAVGDTVIA
+98 KLTVYLE
-110 QVANAMADSVVT
+110 DKTS
-122 ISSEVSDEFSSGEAT
+122 F
-137 GTGVVLTADGEI
+137 
-149 LTNAHVVE
+149 
-157 GATTVKV
+157 
-164 RFAGETEPRE
+164 E
-174 AKILASDPGNDLAL
+174 AKLVGRNASYDLAV